1 MFGHNLLSQL
11 QSLGN
16 WSCTH
21 RERERAREKDREKL
35 INGNQRKSHLSKKI
49 QHRCNWGGPYF
60 PQKFQRNSGQK
71 RRKPI
76 IRKANPETDEQQR
89 EESKKL
95 TYFCHAARMKIAEK
109 VTRPMKDKNPITTA
123 AAAAAA
129 TTVFLSDAVPKLPD
143 PADPAPTSSNRNS
156 ILAARESARRRTP
169 RPPSLR
175 DCSSSSS
182 ISSKACGGSTLHHRC
197 RSDHSTSPKPKQR
210 VFAATTQKP

>member
-1 MFGHNLLSQL
+1 MFGQNLLSQL

-16 WSCTH
+16 WSCTQT
-21 RERERAREKDREKL
+21 EREKL
-35 INGNQRKSHLSKKI
+35 INGNQKKTHLPKKI
-49 QHRCNWGGPYF
+49 QHRCNWGGPYY
-60 PQKFQRNSGQK
+60 PQKFQRNSRQK

-109 VTRPMKDKNPITTA
+109 VTRPMKDKNPITITTTTSTT
-123 AAAAAA
+123 

-143 PADPAPTSSNRNS
+143 PADPATTSSNRNS
-156 ILAARESARRRTP
+156 ILAARESARWRP
-169 RPPSLR
+169 SPPPSLR

-182 ISSKACGGSTLHHRC
+182 GAGAAAAPAKARGGSTLHDRC
-197 RSDHSTSPKPKQR
+197 GSDHSTSPKPKQR
-210 VFAATTQKP
+210 VFAPTT